1 MRTLTAD
8 PIGYPRGS
16 ALIDEPNVKLPG
28 NDLVP
33 QGTSSPRR
41 DEVVSIFESRM
52 KVLKQRGAPR
62 PNEPV

>member
-8 PIGYPRGS
+8 PIGYPGEAPGS
-16 ALIDEPNVKLPG
+16 MRRHVKRPG